1 LTSADLL
8 GHRETVLRASPDFRW
23 IAAALVIGTIIFN
36 AALCFINTQ
45 IAPIQNSH
53 VVGSEAVL
61 ITIALLA
68 CYKNI
73 EPRDVLIIGAIILYT
88 LVLAYIRSGISPE
101 EGFNIKVTRD
111 FLIPL
116 TFIVLGKSQSIKV
129 ADMVVYVATGV
140 ILVFALFEFLAFD
153 SYLQVFGVT
162 EYYVARG
169 TLDASDPSLQ
179 YAGGL
184 MMSGIR
190 PAEQGRALLP
200 FLGDHRVSSLFLEP
214 IGLGNFGCL
223 VALWAIAR
231 SKMERR
237 LHFWLIAAGIILI
250 VLSDTRSSAA
260 FLCMGS
266 LILFLPTR
274 ITTPA
279 IVAMPFILIL
289 GLLLTVAHEG
299 NRDYVPMVEG
309 LSLQERLLYSGRVLL
324 DFDLLNWLGMRTS
337 RAQTFDAGY
346 AYVISNV
353 GLFGFAVFW
362 FWFMS
367 LRGHTRW
374 FYAFRNASAVNFA
387 VLFCISTSQ
396 FTIKTAGLLWF
407 LMGALSNERNHDVLK
422 KRAH

>member
-1 LTSADLL
+1 
-8 GHRETVLRASPDFRW
+8 
-23 IAAALVIGTIIFN
+23 VIGTIIFN

-68 CYKNI
+68 CYKTI

-88 LVLAYIRSGISPE
+88 LVLAYIRSGVSPE

-116 TFIVLGKSQSIKV
+116 TFIVLGRSQSIKV
-129 ADMVVYVATGV
+129 ADMVVCVATGV

-184 MMSGIR
+184 MVSGIR

-223 VALWAIAR
+223 VALWAAAR

-237 LHFWLIAAGIILI
+237 LHFWLLAAGIVLI

-260 FLCMGS
+260 FLSIGL
-266 LILFLPTR
+266 LILFVPPR

-279 IVAMPFILIL
+279 IMAIPFILIL

-374 FYAFRNASAVNFA
+374 FYAFRNASAVYFA

-407 LMGALSNERNHDVLK
+407 LMGALSNERSHDVLK